1 VKENHLCYVHVLLVV
16 FVQDSYANHGRY
28 CLNTWYDDG

>member
-1 VKENHLCYVHVLLVV
+1 VKENHLYDVHVLLVV
-16 FVQDSYANHGRY
+16 FVQSYADHGRY